1 MAVETRPRRG
11 GRRSPLPDGTAAGL
25 LVAVLGLLATATGA
39 GLGIRHLQKA
49 GLSPTAVLGLGLMVV
64 GVALLALAVAA
75 FWRSVHGWRRLWLVP
90 AGLVALPV
98 TYAVVL
104 AVSLTVVPP
113 TEHPAGRTPA
123 AYGLVAEEVEFTTAD
138 GVPLSAWWARG
149 TNGAAVV
156 LRHGAGETRAAT
168 LPQAQVLARSGYG
181 VLLVDARGHGSSG
194 GRGMELGWYGDLD
207 VSAAVDFVA
216 EQDGVDEDRI
226 ALLGLS
232 MGGEEAL
239 GAAATDRRI
248 RAVVAEGATG
258 RTAEDKDGWLPGGL
272 TGVVQRRLDLL
283 TYGLVDVLTPAS
295 PPQPLVQAV
304 AEAED
309 TPVLLITAGSVP
321 DEARA
326 AAVLRD
332 RSPDRVE
339 VWTVPDAAHTHA
351 LAAAPEEWAER
362 VTTFLDGALA

>member
-1 MAVETRPRRG
+1 V
-11 GRRSPLPDGTAAGL
+11 PDGTAAGL
-25 LVAVLGLLATATGA
+25 LVAVAGVLATAAGA
-39 GLGIRHLQKA
+39 GLGIRHLQKT

-64 GVALLALAVAA
+64 GVALLALAVAGLR
-75 FWRSVHGWRRLWLVP
+75 RSVHGWRRLWLVP
-90 AGLVALPV
+90 AGLVALAV
-98 TYAVVL
+98 GYAVAL

-138 GVPLSAWWARG
+138 GVPLSAWWVPG

-156 LRHGAGETRAAT
+156 LRHGAGETRAAA

-207 VSAAVDFVA
+207 VAAAVGFLA
-216 EQDGVDEDRI
+216 EQDGVDEGRI

-239 GAAATDRRI
+239 GAAADRRI
-248 RAVVAEGATG
+248 RAVVAEGATA

-272 TGVVQRRLDLL
+272 PGAVQRGLDLL

-304 AEAED
+304 AEADD
-309 TPVLLITAGSVP
+309 TRFLLITAGSVP

-326 AAVLRD
+326 ATVLRD

-339 VWTVPDAAHTHA
+339 VWTVRGAGHTHA
-351 LAAAPEEWAER
+351 LAAAPEVWAER
-362 VTTFLDGALA
+362 VTTFLDRAMA